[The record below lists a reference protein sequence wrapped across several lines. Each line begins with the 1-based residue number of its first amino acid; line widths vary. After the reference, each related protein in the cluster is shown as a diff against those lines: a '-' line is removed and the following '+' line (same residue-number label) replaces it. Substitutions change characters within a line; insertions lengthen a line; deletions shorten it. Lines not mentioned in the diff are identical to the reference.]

1 MKLQS
6 EFFGEAPPGSAILV
20 PSERTERQFFVVF
33 AFVGSTVT
41 SEYPSNYIYTCLR
54 GALLAIGRYNDAAL
68 KGGAPA
74 PIKSLGVPFFSA
86 YGKVASLELSH
97 CEVARQMALALDTTP
112 TYVFSS
118 YMASQ
123 ARARVTPDK
132 KEQQRRIKAQTATDE
147 QLHRAVSK
155 AVARAV
161 RKGSVEDFGKLEWK
175 LAVASCMPL
184 SCC

>member
-1 MKLQS
+1 MVEHQLLLQLQS
-6 EFFGEAPPGSAILV
+6 EYFGEAPTGTALLV
-20 PSERTERQFFVVF
+20 PSERTERQVFVVF
-33 AFVGSTVT
+33 AFVGSTDT

-54 GALLAIGRYNDAAL
+54 GALLSIGRHNDAAL
-68 KGGAPA
+68 KAGTPA
-74 PIKSLGVPFFSA
+74 QIKSLGVPFLST

-118 YMASQ
+118 YKASQ

-132 KEQQRRIKAQTATDE
+132 KEQQRRMKAQISTDE
-147 QLHRAVSK
+147 QLYRAVSK

-161 RKGSVEDFGKLEWK
+161 RKGSAEDFGKLE
-175 LAVASCMPL
+175 
-184 SCC
+184 